1 MSVTT
6 RLARPEDWP
15 MIQRFHREMN
25 EAQGTNTALPT
36 IFGPSGDFAGN
47 IPIALIIER
56 DGHPV
61 SSFYFENVPECCFAG
76 CDPQATAVARREI
89 DRIAFCLR
97 NMGYTGI
104 KCDVPQRMGEA
115 IESPLLKAGFRE
127 TTELRHFFKD
137 LRLPSV
143 AEGE

>member
-15 MIQRFHREMN
+15 LIQHFHREQN
-25 EAQGTNTALPT
+25 AAQGTNTALPN
-36 IFGPSGDFAGN
+36 IFGPGGDFAAN
-47 IPIALIIER
+47 IAMAFIVER
-56 DGHPV
+56 DGKPV
-61 SSFYFENVPECCFAG
+61 SSFYFELVPECCFAG

-104 KCDVPQRMGEA
+104 KCDVPEHMGEH
-115 IESPLLKAGFRE
+115 IEPPLAKAGFRE